1 MPLVSDTAYPR
12 LEPAPS
18 PAEVVRFTPTLAEI
32 AFVHRR
38 TRQPGPRLALLVLL
52 KTFQRLGYFIPLGQV
67 PTPVVEHVA
76 IHVPGLASPGAALA
90 GYETSTYRSRL
101 TGLVRDFVGVSA
113 FGRRAHHVAQA
124 ASVEAAHACEDVA
137 DIINAAIEE
146 LVRQRFE
153 LPAFGTLVKLATAAR
168 ATVNRGYHRRIAD
181 ALPVGVRQRLNALLV
196 LPPGQARTAWDRV
209 KTEPKRPTPRNMRD
223 FLRHLDWLR
232 AQGAGTA
239 VFTIIPTAK
248 ARSFAAEAR
257 TLTAN
262 GMAEMVEPKRL
273 ALMAALLQGQIARTL
288 DDLADMFVRQMQR
301 MHARAK
307 EALAVHQL
315 QQLEHTGG
323 LIALLRATVL
333 ACRGDEPPEQRLAA
347 VETLLLPDADAI
359 LERCAAYA
367 TTTDHGHIPFLSRLY
382 RGHRRM
388 FLNFLVAV
396 LLVSTSQ
403 DRTLEQAIAFLLKH
417 RAARSLTLRIGDED
431 AEAQGPGPEARRI
444 RPRLDLSFVPPS
456 WWPLVTGQKG
466 RDPTP
471 LTVDRRLF
479 ELCLFTQVMTEL
491 KSGDLC
497 IPGSETYGDYRDQLV
512 PWESYRRQIATYAE
526 QAGLPATPM
535 AIVTGLREQLAM
547 RAAAVDAAFPAN
559 EHVEIVGD
567 KPVLRRLRAKPEATG
582 TADLE
587 RRLKER
593 FAPIDLIDALADT
606 EHWLNWT
613 RHFGPVSG
621 FDAKVD
627 RPRERYLATVF
638 CYGCKLGPSQAARAM
653 KTLDR
658 RQLAF
663 INQRHVTE
671 EALDAAI
678 TTVIDAY
685 AGFHLP
691 RHWGSGRSA
700 SADGT
705 QWDLH
710 PQSLMSEYHIRYGGY
725 GGIGY
730 YLVSDTYIA
739 LYSRFMA
746 CGAWEGNS
754 ILDFVSENQSALQPD
769 TLHADTQGQSAPIFG
784 LAHLLGIRLMPRI
797 RNWQDLHFS
806 RPDKDSHYPHI
817 DALFSA
823 TVDWDLIETL
833 LPDMLRVALSVKAGL
848 IRPSAILRRLSTY
861 SRKNKLYFAF
871 RELGRVVRTIFLL
884 DYLSSLE
891 LRHLIQAATN
901 KSELFNKYAQWVAF
915 GESGLESE
923 GVRDEQRKLIKYNHL
938 AANLLIFHTLVSM
951 TRGLDQLATEGMA
964 ADGAALA
971 GLSPYHTEHIN
982 RFGNYTLD
990 FARIPVPLPIYLR
1003 AAPLEQLPGLLPD
1016 RM

>member
-1 MPLVSDTAYPR
+1 MDVDGACRGLRQRPVCREPSRPVRSGEPPLGWAAAVPLVSDTAYPR

-32 AFVHRR
+32 AFIHRR

-76 IHVPGLASPGAALA
+76 IHVPGLASPGDALA

-124 ASVEAAHACEDVA
+124 ASVEAAHAREDVA

-146 LVRQRFE
+146 L
-153 LPAFGTLVKLATAAR
+153 
-168 ATVNRGYHRRIAD
+168 
-181 ALPVGVRQRLNALLV
+181 VRQRLNALLV

-323 LIALLRATVL
+323 LIALLRDTVL

-388 FLNFLVAV
+388 FLDFLVAV

-417 RAARSLTLRIGDED
+417 RAARSLTLRVGDED

-466 RDPTP
+466 CDPTP

-491 KSGDLC
+491 QSGDLC

-512 PWESYRRQIATYAE
+512 PWESDRRQIATYAE

-535 AIVTGLREQLAM
+535 VVTGLREQLAM

-567 KPVLRRLRAKPEATG
+567 
-582 TADLE
+582 
-587 RRLKER
+587 
-593 FAPIDLIDALADT
+593 
-606 EHWLNWT
+606 
-613 RHFGPVSG
+613 
-621 FDAKVD
+621 
-627 RPRERYLATVF
+627 
-638 CYGCKLGPSQAARAM
+638 
-653 KTLDR
+653 
-658 RQLAF
+658 
-663 INQRHVTE
+663 
-671 EALDAAI
+671 
-678 TTVIDAY
+678 
-685 AGFHLP
+685 
-691 RHWGSGRSA
+691 
-700 SADGT
+700 
-705 QWDLH
+705 
-710 PQSLMSEYHIRYGGY
+710 
-725 GGIGY
+725 
-730 YLVSDTYIA
+730 
-739 LYSRFMA
+739 
-746 CGAWEGNS
+746 
-754 ILDFVSENQSALQPD
+754 
-769 TLHADTQGQSAPIFG
+769 
-784 LAHLLGIRLMPRI
+784 
-797 RNWQDLHFS
+797 
-806 RPDKDSHYPHI
+806 
-817 DALFSA
+817 
-823 TVDWDLIETL
+823 
-833 LPDMLRVALSVKAGL
+833 
-848 IRPSAILRRLSTY
+848 
-861 SRKNKLYFAF
+861 
-871 RELGRVVRTIFLL
+871 
-884 DYLSSLE
+884 
-891 LRHLIQAATN
+891 
-901 KSELFNKYAQWVAF
+901 
-915 GESGLESE
+915 
-923 GVRDEQRKLIKYNHL
+923 
-938 AANLLIFHTLVSM
+938 
-951 TRGLDQLATEGMA
+951 
-964 ADGAALA
+964 
-971 GLSPYHTEHIN
+971 
-982 RFGNYTLD
+982 
-990 FARIPVPLPIYLR
+990 
-1003 AAPLEQLPGLLPD
+1003 
-1016 RM
+1016 

>member
-307 EALAVHQL
+307 EALVVHQL

-323 LIALLRATVL
+323 LIALLRDTVL

-417 RAARSLTLRIGDED
+417 RAARSLTLRVGDED
-431 AEAQGPGPEARRI
+431 AEAQGPGPEARR
-444 RPRLDLSFVPPS
+444 SVPASTCPS
-456 WWPLVTGQKG
+456 CRHRGGRWSPARRAVT
-466 RDPTP
+466 
-471 LTVDRRLF
+471 RR
-479 ELCLFTQVMTEL
+479 
-491 KSGDLC
+491 
-497 IPGSETYGDYRDQLV
+497 R
-512 PWESYRRQIATYAE
+512 
-526 QAGLPATPM
+526 
-535 AIVTGLREQLAM
+535 
-547 RAAAVDAAFPAN
+547 
-559 EHVEIVGD
+559 
-567 KPVLRRLRAKPEATG
+567 
-582 TADLE
+582 
-587 RRLKER
+587 
-593 FAPIDLIDALADT
+593 
-606 EHWLNWT
+606 
-613 RHFGPVSG
+613 
-621 FDAKVD
+621 
-627 RPRERYLATVF
+627 
-638 CYGCKLGPSQAARAM
+638 
-653 KTLDR
+653 
-658 RQLAF
+658 
-663 INQRHVTE
+663 
-671 EALDAAI
+671 
-678 TTVIDAY
+678 
-685 AGFHLP
+685 
-691 RHWGSGRSA
+691 
-700 SADGT
+700 
-705 QWDLH
+705 
-710 PQSLMSEYHIRYGGY
+710 
-725 GGIGY
+725 
-730 YLVSDTYIA
+730 
-739 LYSRFMA
+739 
-746 CGAWEGNS
+746 
-754 ILDFVSENQSALQPD
+754 
-769 TLHADTQGQSAPIFG
+769 
-784 LAHLLGIRLMPRI
+784 
-797 RNWQDLHFS
+797 
-806 RPDKDSHYPHI
+806 
-817 DALFSA
+817 
-823 TVDWDLIETL
+823 
-833 LPDMLRVALSVKAGL
+833 
-848 IRPSAILRRLSTY
+848 
-861 SRKNKLYFAF
+861 
-871 RELGRVVRTIFLL
+871 
-884 DYLSSLE
+884 
-891 LRHLIQAATN
+891 
-901 KSELFNKYAQWVAF
+901 
-915 GESGLESE
+915 
-923 GVRDEQRKLIKYNHL
+923 
-938 AANLLIFHTLVSM
+938 
-951 TRGLDQLATEGMA
+951 
-964 ADGAALA
+964 
-971 GLSPYHTEHIN
+971 
-982 RFGNYTLD
+982 
-990 FARIPVPLPIYLR
+990 
-1003 AAPLEQLPGLLPD
+1003 
-1016 RM
+1016 